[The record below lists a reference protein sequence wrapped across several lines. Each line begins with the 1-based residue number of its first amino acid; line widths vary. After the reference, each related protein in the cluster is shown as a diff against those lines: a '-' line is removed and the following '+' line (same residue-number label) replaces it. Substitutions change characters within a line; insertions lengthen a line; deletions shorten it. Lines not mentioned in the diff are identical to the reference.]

1 MAEPLN
7 TGLSAQQI
15 LTAFDRALNDYTDD
29 EINAMLGEKQDTVAD
44 LEAIRTD
51 AANGTSALQ
60 QVGIIG
66 LQGAKN
72 ALHVIDFRS
81 GTSHIPGPVTNR
93 GVTYT
98 INDDG
103 TVTADGTSD
112 PEDSSASSCQI
123 WCEVARSGNYT
134 FTCGENSATV
144 SVDPDSLYDCF
155 LGTQVGSAY
164 TTLIRDFYSDEEQV
178 KNTAYLEAG
187 VPYRLNIRVHVGK
200 TVDNEVF
207 KPMLRL
213 VDVTDETFT
222 PYAPTNRELYEMIAA
237 LTARVEALENA

>member
-1 MAEPLN
+1 MTTTSFLGLKKPADSDAINIGDLN
-7 TGLSAQQI
+7 FNADTLDAFAGETAAAQQRQDDAI
-15 LTAFDRALNDYTDD
+15 DAL
-29 EINAMLGEKQDTVAD
+29 
-44 LEAIRTD
+44 
-51 AANGTSALQ
+51 AN
-60 QVGIIG
+60 V
-66 LQGAKN
+66 GAKN

-98 INDDG
+98 INADG

-134 FTCGENSATV
+134 FTCGANSATV

-155 LGTQVGSAY
+155 LGTQIGSEY
-164 TTLIRDFYSDEEQV
+164 TTLIRDFYSDGEPV

-207 KPMLRL
+207 KPMLRPAAL
-213 VDVTDETFT
+213 TDTEYV
-222 PYAPTNRELYEMIAA
+222 PYAPTNRELYEMILAMH
-237 LTARVEALENA
+237 NQS